1 MEHSKE
7 TEMLQKRP
15 RPQESSDWFAKAFE
29 CDGKPRIQE
38 MDGHVGNPVLARG
51 GFGEISIAID
61 THRGWRLAAIKTVIS
76 TLAPSQSQWGSF
88 GSTDPCQQNAKLS
101 KETFNEVLALR
112 LLSPHACIVPLL
124 GIYPSSNQKMRPGAL
139 SLAFA
144 YTPIDLQ
151 LLLELR
157 KKARNGPLSFAV
169 VKALS
174 KDIVTALQHCHSRGI
189 LHRDVKP
196 GNFLL
201 SSEGRVLLCDFGL
214 SKPCPSALIVTSLSE
229 SLPPLKTDI
238 GGSKGLCTLYYRPPE
253 ILLGGQASHPSID
266 MYSAG
271 LVIAELATG
280 KPVFDGKTVL
290 DQLGKTFEVLGTPSE
305 SNWPGAQE
313 LPDWGKLN
321 FHYHE
326 PRSLKDLLPRAAEC
340 HHLVQFLESLMKLTP
355 YLRANATSAL
365 NNKWFGAMPEISDHV
380 QVKALIPHELRAPKV
395 VFSSPDSKRTLL
407 TSASKKQALAIA
419 ASRRAFLVP
428 PKSTFA
434 YVTFDEI
441 NASI

>member
-1 MEHSKE
+1 
-7 TEMLQKRP
+7 
-15 RPQESSDWFAKAFE
+15 
-29 CDGKPRIQE
+29 
-38 MDGHVGNPVLARG
+38 
-51 GFGEISIAID
+51 
-61 THRGWRLAAIKTVIS
+61 
-76 TLAPSQSQWGSF
+76 
-88 GSTDPCQQNAKLS
+88 
-101 KETFNEVLALR
+101 
-112 LLSPHACIVPLL
+112 
-124 GIYPSSNQKMRPGAL
+124 MRPGAL
-139 SLAFA
+139 SLAFS
-144 YTPIDLQ
+144 YSPIDLQ

-174 KDIVTALQHCHSRGI
+174 KDIVKALQHCHSHGI

-214 SKPCPSALIVTSLSE
+214 SKPCSSALSE
-229 SLPPLKTDI
+229 SLPQLKTDV

-305 SNWPGAQE
+305 SNWPGARE

-321 FHYHE
+321 FHHHE
-326 PRSLKDLLPRAAEC
+326 PRFLGDFLPRATEC
-340 HHLVQFLESLMKLTP
+340 QHLVQFLESLIMLSP
-355 YLRANATSAL
+355 NLRANANSAL
-365 NNKWFGAMPEISDHV
+365 TNKWFGAMPEIADHV
-380 QVKALIPHELRAPKV
+380 QITALIPHELRAPKV
-395 VFSSPDSKRTLL
+395 VFSSPDSTRTVL
-407 TSASKKQALAIA
+407 TSAAKRQALTIA

-428 PKSTFA
+428 PQSKFTYLSI
-434 YVTFDEI
+434 DEL
-441 NASI
+441 NAPSI